1 MTAQGVER
9 STDRGVAR
17 PRRHGAAPGD
27 ASGVGSGP
35 STDPDVAPATEQVA
49 HEQAPAGGPAR
60 RRTRTESELRALA
73 EEGQRRFGDARGVD
87 GALAVL
93 TWVAEELGDGVAVAS
108 SMANAVLPHLAS
120 RARPGVD
127 VLFLETGYH
136 FAETLG
142 TRDAVAQTM
151 DVRVVD
157 VRAALTV
164 PEQDA
169 RYGARLHDRDPGL
182 CCAMRKVEPLRA
194 ALAGYDAWVTG
205 VRREETSTRTGAPV
219 VQFDEK
225 HGLVKV
231 NPIAAWSW
239 DELVGYAEEHGVLL
253 NPLLL
258 DGFPSIGCAPC
269 TQRVEPGADPRSGRW
284 AGLGKTECGIHT

>member
-1 MTAQGVER
+1 MTAP
-9 STDRGVAR
+9 STSRDAPPGVAR
-17 PRRHGAAPGD
+17 PREEAGA
-27 ASGVGSGP
+27 GVGSGP
-35 STDPDVAPATEQVA
+35 STDPDVSARSAERAHAEAPVPE
-49 HEQAPAGGPAR
+49 PRR
-60 RRTRTESELRALA
+60 RRTRSEGELRALA

-93 TWVAEELGDGVAVAS
+93 RWAAEELGDGVAVAS
-108 SMANAVLPHLAS
+108 SMANAVLPHLA
-120 RARPGVD
+120 ARVLPGVD

-151 DVRVVD
+151 DVTVVD
-157 VRAALTV
+157 VRPSLSV
-164 PEQDA
+164 PDQDA

-182 CCAMRKVEPLRA
+182 CCGIRKVEPLRA
-194 ALAGYDAWVTG
+194 ELATYDAWVTG
-205 VRREETSTRTGAPV
+205 VRREESSTRTGAPV

-225 HGLVKV
+225 HGLVKI

-239 DELVGYAEEHGVLL
+239 DDLVGYAQENSVLL
-253 NPLLL
+253 NPLLM

>member
-1 MTAQGVER
+1 MTTTTRSGSARLAQEEE
-9 STDRGVAR
+9 
-17 PRRHGAAPGD
+17 PRADAPR
-27 ASGVGSGP
+27 
-35 STDPDVAPATEQVA
+35 
-49 HEQAPAGGPAR
+49 R
-60 RRTRTESELRALA
+60 RRTRTPEQLRVLA
-73 EEGQRRFGDARGVD
+73 EEGQRRFGDARGED
-87 GALAVL
+87 GALEVL
-93 TWVAEELGDGVAVAS
+93 RWVAGELGDGVAVAS
-108 SMANAVLPHLAS
+108 SMANAVLPHLVS
-120 RARPGVD
+120 RVQPGVD

-151 DVRVVD
+151 DVTVVD

-194 ALAGYDAWVTG
+194 ELAGYDAWVTG

-219 VQFDEK
+219 VSFDEK
-225 HGLVKV
+225 HGLIKV

-239 DELVGYAEEHGVLL
+239 DELVGYAEDHGVLL

-269 TQRVEPGADPRSGRW
+269 TRRVEPGEDPRAGRW

>member
-1 MTAQGVER
+1 MTAP
-9 STDRGVAR
+9 STSPGVAR
-17 PRRHGAAPGD
+17 PRADTG
-27 ASGVGSGP
+27 SGVGSGP
-35 STDPDVAPATEQVA
+35 STDPDVSAGSAERA
-49 HEQAPAGGPAR
+49 HEAAPVAEPPR
-60 RRTRTESELRALA
+60 RRTRTEAELRALA
-73 EEGQRRFGDARGVD
+73 EEGQRRFEDARGVD

-93 TWVAEELGDGVAVAS
+93 RWVADELGRGVAVAS

-120 RARPGVD
+120 RALPGVD

-142 TRDAVAQTM
+142 TRDAVARTM
-151 DVRVVD
+151 DVTVVD
-157 VRAALTV
+157 VRPSLSV
-164 PEQDA
+164 PDQDA

-182 CCAMRKVEPLRA
+182 CCGIRKVEPLRA
-194 ALAGYDAWVTG
+194 ELATYDAWVTG
-205 VRREETSTRTGAPV
+205 VRREEASTRTGAPV

-225 HGLVKV
+225 HGLLKV

-239 DELVGYAEEHGVLL
+239 DELVDYAGEHGVLL

>member
-1 MTAQGVER
+1 MSAGTTTGGAVH
-9 STDRGVAR
+9 GVAG
-17 PRRHGAAPGD
+17 PRTGPGS

-35 STDPDVAPATEQVA
+35 STDPDVGPRAAVAA
-49 HEQAPAGGPAR
+49 HEQAPVQAPPR
-60 RRTRTESELRALA
+60 RRARTEAELRALA
-73 EEGQRRFGDARGVD
+73 EEGQRLFGDARGVD

-93 TWVAEELGDGVAVAS
+93 RWVADELGRGVAVAS

-120 RARPGVD
+120 RALPGVD

-151 DVRVVD
+151 DVPVVD
-157 VRAALTV
+157 VRPSLSV
-164 PEQDA
+164 PDQDA

-182 CCAMRKVEPLRA
+182 CCAIRKVEPLRA
-194 ALAGYDAWVTG
+194 ELATYDAWVTG
-205 VRREETSTRTGAPV
+205 VRREEASTRTGAPV

-225 HGLVKV
+225 HGLLKV

>member
-1 MTAQGVER
+1 VTAPSTVRGVPRER
-9 STDRGVAR
+9 S
-17 PRRHGAAPGD
+17 GAEPG
-27 ASGVGSGP
+27 SGVGSGG
-35 STDPDVAPATEQVA
+35 STDPDVPARSAERA
-49 HEQAPAGGPAR
+49 HEEAPVAEPSR
-60 RRTRTESELRALA
+60 RRTRSEAELRALA

-93 TWVAEELGDGVAVAS
+93 QWVADELGRGVAVAS

-120 RARPGVD
+120 RALPGVD

-151 DVRVVD
+151 DVTVVD
-157 VRAALTV
+157 VRPSLSV

-169 RYGARLHDRDPGL
+169 RHGARLHDRDPGL
-182 CCAMRKVEPLRA
+182 CCAIRKVEPLRA
-194 ALAGYDAWVTG
+194 ELATYDAWVTG
-205 VRREETSTRTGAPV
+205 VRREESSTRTGAPV
-219 VQFDEK
+219 VSFDEK
-225 HGLVKV
+225 HGLLKV
-231 NPIAAWSW
+231 NPIAAWTW
-239 DELVGYAEEHGVLL
+239 DELVDYAGEHDVLL

>member
-1 MTAQGVER
+1 MTAQDTAR
-9 STDRGVAR
+9 DASRGVTRSRADLR
-17 PRRHGAAPGD
+17 
-27 ASGVGSGP
+27 SGVGSGP
-35 STDPDVAPATEQVA
+35 STDPDVSARSAEVA
-49 HEQAPAGGPAR
+49 HEEAPVAEPRR
-60 RRTRTESELRALA
+60 RRTRSEAELRALA

-93 TWVAEELGDGVAVAS
+93 QWVADELGSGVAVAS

-120 RARPGVD
+120 RALPGVD

-136 FAETLG
+136 FTETLG

-151 DVRVVD
+151 DVTVVD
-157 VRAALTV
+157 VRPSLSV
-164 PEQDA
+164 PDQDA

-182 CCAMRKVEPLRA
+182 CCAIRKVEPLRA
-194 ALAGYDAWVTG
+194 ELATYDAWVTG
-205 VRREETSTRTGAPV
+205 VRREEASTRTGAPV

-225 HGLVKV
+225 HGLLKV

>member
-1 MTAQGVER
+1 MTAVEHVHPGLAA
-9 STDRGVAR
+9 GVAAAGLGVPRVR
-17 PRRHGAAPGD
+17 PPGATPRP
-27 ASGVGSGP
+27 VP
-35 STDPDVAPATEQVA
+35 SDRLARTEQPRADV
-49 HEQAPAGGPAR
+49 PR
-60 RRTRTESELRALA
+60 RRTRSEAELRELA
-73 EEGQRRFGDARGVD
+73 AEGQRRFGDAEGVE

-93 TWVAEELGDGVAVAS
+93 RWVSEELGDGVAVAS
-108 SMANAVLPHLAS
+108 SMANAVLPHLAA

-136 FAETLG
+136 FPETLR
-142 TRDAVAQTM
+142 TRDDVRASM
-151 DVRVVD
+151 DVTVVD
-157 VRAALTV
+157 VTAPLTV
-164 PEQDA
+164 AEQDA

-194 ALAGYDAWVTG
+194 QLAGYDAWVTG

-219 VQFDEK
+219 VSFDEK

-231 NPIAAWSW
+231 NPIAGWSW
-239 DELVGYAEEHGVLL
+239 DDLVGYAEEHGVLL

-269 TQRVEPGADPRSGRW
+269 TARVAPGADPRSGRW